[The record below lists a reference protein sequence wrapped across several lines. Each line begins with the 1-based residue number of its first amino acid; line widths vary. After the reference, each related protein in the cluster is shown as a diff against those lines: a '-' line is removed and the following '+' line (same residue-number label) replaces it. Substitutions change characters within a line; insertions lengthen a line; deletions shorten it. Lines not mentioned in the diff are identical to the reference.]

1 MADIH
6 FPAPDTLILGVL
18 TPLNTLSPLKP
29 KLLNGGEKSAV
40 TVSMLTRGV
49 CENIPA
55 GQCGRF
61 SSTLLRDL
69 VLSALSDRVQARL
82 NKNDLPCRKATHNQA
97 SKRRKN
103 FQTLTKRRWMLFWR
117 GA

>member
-29 KLLNGGEKSAV
+29 KSLNGGEKSAV

-61 SSTLLRDL
+61 SNIPLRGL

-82 NKNDLPCRKATHNQA
+82 NKNDLPCRTATHNQA

-103 FQTLTKRRWMLFWR
+103 FQTLTKRR
-117 GA
+117 